1 MNIRSLIAVVV
12 FSLTVSVASAQTIR
26 RDNARIR
33 QGVRSGELTGTE
45 RARLKGK
52 ELKTVRDERAAR
64 ADGVVTPGERRK
76 ITRDKKNL
84 SRSIYRQK
92 HDAQTRP

>member
-1 MNIRSLIAVVV
+1 MNLKSIIAVVI
-12 FSLTVSVASAQTIR
+12 FSCSVSAASAQTIR

-33 QGVRSGELTGTE
+33 QGVRSGELTRTE

-52 ELKTVRDERAAR
+52 EVVTIRDERAAK
-64 ADGVVTPGERRK
+64 ADGVVTPAEQRK
-76 ITRDKKNL
+76 IRNDKKNL
-84 SRSIYRQK
+84 NRSIYRQK